1 MSKKVNNSFLTT
13 NGYETRIIKKLPKT
27 QADRLK
33 DNRMLAST
41 LKRCLGV
48 DVDYTLDDGTVINVS
63 IGELLATKRVSYMI
77 ENPDKIDLKEI
88 SSVLGESKVEASVSS
103 LPTDAFQGLVSV
115 EKQEESKDDTNS
127 K

>member
-1 MSKKVNNSFLTT
+1 MT
-13 NGYETRIIKKLPKT
+13 GYELRVYENLPKSE
-27 QADRLK
+27 ADVLK

-41 LKRCLGV
+41 LRNVLGS
-48 DVDYTLDDGTVINVS
+48 TFENQLDSGESINCSVATMMVIKK
-63 IGELLATKRVSYMI
+63 LAFLIK
-77 ENPDKIDLKEI
+77 NPDKIDLKEI

>member
-1 MSKKVNNSFLTT
+1 MKNKELMT
-13 NGYETRIIKKLPKT
+13 GYELRVYENLPKSE
-27 QADRLK
+27 ADVLK

-41 LKRCLGV
+41 LRNVLGS
-48 DVDYTLDDGTVINVS
+48 TFENQLDSGESINCSVATMM
-63 IGELLATKRVSYMI
+63 IIKKLAFLIK
-77 ENPDKIDLKEI
+77 NPDKIDLKEI

-103 LPTDAFQGLVSV
+103 LPSDAFQGLVSV

>member
-1 MSKKVNNSFLTT
+1 MKNKELMT
-13 NGYETRIIKKLPKT
+13 GYELRVYENLPKSE
-27 QADRLK
+27 ADVLK

-41 LKRCLGV
+41 LRNVLGS
-48 DVDYTLDDGTVINVS
+48 TFENQLDSGESINCSVATMMVIKK
-63 IGELLATKRVSYMI
+63 LAFLIK
-77 ENPDKIDLKEI
+77 NPDKIDLKEI

>member
-1 MSKKVNNSFLTT
+1 MKNKELMT
-13 NGYETRIIKKLPKT
+13 GYELRVYENLPKSE
-27 QADRLK
+27 ADVLK

-41 LKRCLGV
+41 LRNVLGS
-48 DVDYTLDDGTVINVS
+48 TFENQLDSGESINCSVATMMVIKK
-63 IGELLATKRVSYMI
+63 LAFLIK
-77 ENPDKIDLKEI
+77 NPEKIDLKEI

>member
-1 MSKKVNNSFLTT
+1 MKNKELMT
-13 NGYETRIIKKLPKT
+13 GYELRVYENLPKSE
-27 QADRLK
+27 ADVLK

-41 LKRCLGV
+41 LRNVLGS
-48 DVDYTLDDGTVINVS
+48 TFENQLDSGESINCSVATMMVIKK
-63 IGELLATKRVSYMI
+63 LAFLI
-77 ENPDKIDLKEI
+77 NNPDKIDLKEI